1 MKAILGKKVGMTHIF
16 DAKGNMIPV
25 TVVEA
30 GPCVVTQVKT
40 EEKEGYSAVQ
50 IGFGEAKNLKKSILG
65 HLKKANAKS
74 KHLREIR
81 DSRDV
86 KVGDKIMADIFSEGD
101 KVLVEGISKGK
112 GFAGV
117 IKRHGFHRGPMS
129 HGSHHHRAPG
139 SIGAMFPQHVVKG
152 TKLPGRMGNDKV
164 TTRGLSIASVD
175 ADKNLLAIKGAIPG
189 PKKGIVL
196 IKAIGKSNIVD
207 EAISTEESDK

>member
-16 DAKGNMIPV
+16 DDKGNMIPV

-40 EEKEGYSAVQ
+40 EEHEGYNAVQ

-65 HLKKANAKS
+65 HLKKADTKS
-74 KHLREIR
+74 SSLRELR
-81 DSRDV
+81 TKEKL
-86 KVGDKIMADIFSEGD
+86 KVGDKIKADVFSEGD
-101 KVLVEGISKGK
+101 KIHVEGTSKGK

-117 IKRHGFHRGPMS
+117 IKRHGFHRGPTS

-139 SIGAMFPQHVVKG
+139 SIGSMFPQHVVKG

-175 ADKNLLAIKGAIPG
+175 ADKNILAIKGAIPG

-196 IKAIGKSNIVD
+196 IRAIGKSNIVE
-207 EAISTEESDK
+207 EAISTEE